1 MSLLE
6 AFESQLFFSYSF
18 IFSIYYTLLEGFYSC
33 VYIYELCKYT
43 NQFELIQVHEF
54 TMRTMCR
61 AGDQVNFQYDLI
73 IPQMDSIYKEGHSE
87 GRWCRA
93 FAQIHLE

>member
-1 MSLLE
+1 MCIQCIL
-6 AFESQLFFSYSF
+6 
-18 IFSIYYTLLEGFYSC
+18 
-33 VYIYELCKYT
+33 YIYELCKYT

-61 AGDQVNFQYDLI
+61 AGDQVNFQFDLI

-93 FAQIHLE
+93 FAHIHLE